1 MVRHFNTAGPCDPAD
16 HYMLPPERRLPGVR
30 DLVDQKA
37 YFVVHAPRQVGK
49 TTALMALANSLTKEG
64 RYAAALVSMEVG
76 GPLGTDLGA
85 AEHAI
90 LGAWRAAAEVA
101 LPVELQPPPWPEAA
115 SGLRLHGALR
125 AWARA
130 CPRPLVLFLDEIDS
144 LRDHVLLSVLRQLR
158 DGHRL
163 RPRDFPWSLA
173 LVGLRDVRDY
183 KIASGGS
190 EHLHTASPF
199 NIKVESLT
207 MRDFTEAEVAELYVQ
222 HTEETGQ
229 DFEPE
234 ALSLAFELTR
244 GQPWLVNALA
254 RQLVQV
260 LATDR
265 TKAVAAAEVERA
277 RDILI
282 ERQDTH
288 LDSLAERLRDDRIRA
303 VIEPMILGDSL
314 APVAPD
320 DLRFVIDL
328 GLVRETPTG
337 TIELAN
343 PIYREIVIRSL
354 TTSVRASLPQI
365 TPWWLGPDGRIDWEK
380 LRESFVT
387 FWLQHGEALLGSS
400 PYNEAA
406 PHLVLM
412 AFLHRVVNGGGR
424 IERELAI
431 GSKRLDLCI
440 VHKGDRLGIEVKT
453 WRDSDK
459 IVDPVEAG
467 LDQLDEY
474 LARIKVGIGW
484 LIRFDQ
490 RKNQSSLPDRLKVEE
505 LTTTRGHK
513 ITRMLL

>member
-1 MVRHFNTAGPCDPAD
+1 MTRHFNTAGPCDPAD

-49 TTALMALANSLTKEG
+49 TTALMALASALTKEG

-76 GPLGTDLGA
+76 GPLGGDLGA
-85 AEHAI
+85 AERAI

-101 LPVELQPPPWPEAA
+101 LPAELQPPPWPEAA
-115 SGLRLHGALR
+115 PGLRVHSALR
-125 AWARA
+125 AWARH
-130 CPRPLVLFLDEIDS
+130 CPRPLVLFLDEIDA
-144 LRDHVLLSVLRQLR
+144 LRDQVLLSVLRQLR

-183 KIASGGS
+183 KVASGGS
-190 EHLHTASPF
+190 ELLHTASPF
-199 NIKVESLT
+199 NIKAESLT
-207 MRDFTEAEVAELYVQ
+207 MRDFTEPEVAELYAQ
-222 HTEETGQ
+222 HTGETGQ
-229 DFEPE
+229 GFAPE
-234 ALSLAFELTR
+234 ALSLTFELTR

-260 LATDR
+260 LATER
-265 TKAVAAAEVERA
+265 TKPVGAVEVERA
-277 RDILI
+277 REILI
-282 ERQDTH
+282 QRQDTH
-288 LDSLAERLRDDRIRA
+288 LDSLAERLRDARVRA

-320 DLRFVIDL
+320 DLRFVLDL
-328 GLVRETPTG
+328 GLLRETSTG

-343 PIYREIVIRSL
+343 PIYREIVVRSL
-354 TTSVRASLPQI
+354 TTSVRASLPPI
-365 TPWWLGPDGRIDWEK
+365 TPWWIGSGGGIDWEK
-380 LRESFVT
+380 LREGFVA

-424 IERELAI
+424 VERELAI
-431 GSKRLDLCI
+431 GSKRLDLC
-440 VHKGDRLGIEVKT
+440 VVYKGDRLGIEVKT

-459 IVDPVEAG
+459 TVDPAEAG
-467 LDQLDEY
+467 VEQLDEY
-474 LARIKVGIGW
+474 LARLGVGVGW
-484 LIRFDQ
+484 LVRFDQ
-490 RKNQSSLPDRLKVEE
+490 RKNPRPLPDRLAVDA
-505 LTTTRGHK
+505 LTTTRGSR